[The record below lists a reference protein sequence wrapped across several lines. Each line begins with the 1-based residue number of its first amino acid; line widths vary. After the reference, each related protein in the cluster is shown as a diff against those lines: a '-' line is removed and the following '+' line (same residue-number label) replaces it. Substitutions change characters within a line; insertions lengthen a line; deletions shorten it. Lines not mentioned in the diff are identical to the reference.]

1 MRSLIL
7 VLVCISATALAKP
20 KVAVAP
26 LAGDLPNN
34 KLTGEVVDA
43 LGDDYA
49 VVSGKALGK
58 VTKKTGELDDD
69 VVAKI
74 QKQLGAQA
82 VVHGSVV
89 KEGKKRSLQLKIS
102 ITGQDVKDV
111 AIKLK
116 GTVLDD
122 DGKQKLRDAVA
133 KDLASAEEADKPK
146 PLSRRAEPVD
156 KPVEKKRRVA
166 EPEAP
171 TKVKKRRHKKDG
183 SDEDDEPAVKRA
195 SPDLFVDLGGAF
207 GMRRLTYDST
217 APKPPPTVSTG
228 AVSARVQAE
237 LYFKL
242 AGATGA
248 LANLG
253 VAGEYGKTFGLSIP
267 LGMASVPID
276 QGCYAVGV
284 RYRVGVGAASVVVLG
299 ADYASRHYIADRTA
313 LAAGT
318 TLDAPDTDYQ
328 AVQVDAGGRTPLTTS
343 ITGFGTL
350 SGTFPFAAGPIQKL
364 ESYGPANVYGLGLTA
379 GVDIAVATQVA
390 VRIAGE
396 VEQTS
401 LSFKGTGNLAQTRM
415 VTAATDRELGIVAT
429 LALFY

>member
-1 MRSLIL
+1 
-7 VLVCISATALAKP
+7 
-20 KVAVAP
+20 
-26 LAGDLPNN
+26 
-34 KLTGEVVDA
+34 
-43 LGDDYA
+43 
-49 VVSGKALGK
+49 
-58 VTKKTGELDDD
+58 
-69 VVAKI
+69 
-74 QKQLGAQA
+74 
-82 VVHGSVV
+82 
-89 KEGKKRSLQLKIS
+89 
-102 ITGQDVKDV
+102 
-111 AIKLK
+111 
-116 GTVLDD
+116 
-122 DGKQKLRDAVA
+122 
-133 KDLASAEEADKPK
+133 
-146 PLSRRAEPVD
+146 
-156 KPVEKKRRVA
+156 
-166 EPEAP
+166 
-171 TKVKKRRHKKDG
+171 
-183 SDEDDEPAVKRA
+183 
-195 SPDLFVDLGGAF
+195 
-207 GMRRLTYDST
+207 
-217 APKPPPTVSTG
+217 
-228 AVSARVQAE
+228 
-237 LYFKL
+237 
-242 AGATGA
+242 
-248 LANLG
+248 
-253 VAGEYGKTFGLSIP
+253 
-267 LGMASVPID
+267 MASVPID